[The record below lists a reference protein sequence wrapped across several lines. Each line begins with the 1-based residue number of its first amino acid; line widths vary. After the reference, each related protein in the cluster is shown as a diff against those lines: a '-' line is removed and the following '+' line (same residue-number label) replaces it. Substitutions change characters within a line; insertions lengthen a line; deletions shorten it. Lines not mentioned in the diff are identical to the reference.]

1 MCGIAGIRFGEG
13 NHADQVKKIVKLMEK
28 TSLRGQDGYGIVS
41 VKTGKYFK
49 SKQLPTGEEPFFNL
63 DFSGDIVILNARA
76 QPMTE
81 VASTDIESLQP
92 ILKDGYVLAHNGVV
106 SNDVEIC
113 EKYGFDVTLD
123 SEIIV
128 DLLNLYTTDGTLRFE
143 SGTLGNKVLSQLSGG
158 FAFALAKVGN
168 TNELVLVKDFKTL
181 WYGTDKNDFYFA
193 SEKQF
198 LEEVFGKEGI
208 FSRNRIENIEPYTVN
223 YINFMEFEHKEI
235 KFETKVISSLPPKND
250 NLVLV
255 CASGG
260 IDSSTSAYV
269 AKKLEG
275 KDVVMA
281 FFDMGQKSAE
291 REWESVQ
298 AIAEDLGAITKYIDI
313 KWLGEL
319 GKSVLTDPSLP
330 IPKSE
335 KTNIK
340 STVCWTPARNLAMM
354 SILVALAE
362 SIGASAIYNGWT
374 LEEGGSYPDNSDEFF
389 RTFNE
394 MLPYGTLTRPEITMV
409 LQRLMK
415 TEIIQLG
422 QYLGLDYSK
431 TWSCDDGQAYHC
443 GECGACFLH
452 HYAFDMAGVED
463 PTLYIDF
470 NPSYTPEWV
479 QKGQTKPGNIR
490 DIIKRLNIR
499 G

>member
-298 AIAEDLGAITKYIDI
+298 AIAED
-313 KWLGEL
+313 
-319 GKSVLTDPSLP
+319 
-330 IPKSE
+330 
-335 KTNIK
+335 
-340 STVCWTPARNLAMM
+340 
-354 SILVALAE
+354 
-362 SIGASAIYNGWT
+362 
-374 LEEGGSYPDNSDEFF
+374 
-389 RTFNE
+389 
-394 MLPYGTLTRPEITMV
+394 
-409 LQRLMK
+409 
-415 TEIIQLG
+415 
-422 QYLGLDYSK
+422 
-431 TWSCDDGQAYHC
+431 
-443 GECGACFLH
+443 
-452 HYAFDMAGVED
+452 
-463 PTLYIDF
+463 
-470 NPSYTPEWV
+470 
-479 QKGQTKPGNIR
+479 
-490 DIIKRLNIR
+490 
-499 G
+499 

>member
-1 MCGIAGIRFGEG
+1 
-13 NHADQVKKIVKLMEK
+13 
-28 TSLRGQDGYGIVS
+28 
-41 VKTGKYFK
+41 
-49 SKQLPTGEEPFFNL
+49 
-63 DFSGDIVILNARA
+63 
-76 QPMTE
+76 
-81 VASTDIESLQP
+81 
-92 ILKDGYVLAHNGVV
+92 
-106 SNDVEIC
+106 
-113 EKYGFDVTLD
+113 
-123 SEIIV
+123 
-128 DLLNLYTTDGTLRFE
+128 
-143 SGTLGNKVLSQLSGG
+143 
-158 FAFALAKVGN
+158 
-168 TNELVLVKDFKTL
+168 
-181 WYGTDKNDFYFA
+181 
-193 SEKQF
+193 
-198 LEEVFGKEGI
+198 
-208 FSRNRIENIEPYTVN
+208 
-223 YINFMEFEHKEI
+223 
-235 KFETKVISSLPPKND
+235 
-250 NLVLV
+250 
-255 CASGG
+255 
-260 IDSSTSAYV
+260 
-269 AKKLEG
+269 
-275 KDVVMA
+275 
-281 FFDMGQKSAE
+281 
-291 REWESVQ
+291 
-298 AIAEDLGAITKYIDI
+298 
-313 KWLGEL
+313 
-319 GKSVLTDPSLP
+319 
-330 IPKSE
+330 
-335 KTNIK
+335 
-340 STVCWTPARNLAMM
+340 MM